1 MVTLTTTLTQGKIHM
16 SGYKKAVVFGGNGM
30 IGAKVVTRLKEA
42 GLEVIAA
49 SRRTHVDI
57 TTGRGLVEILQG
69 ADVVVD
75 ASDVPSFDPETL
87 KTFFRAAGEHIYAAE
102 LAAGVK
108 HHVTLSIVG
117 VDDVRGNPYFDAKL
131 GQEEMARASGVPFT
145 LARATQFFEF
155 LPTIA
160 AGFTKGATTGLPDAL
175 FRPIA
180 ADDVAT
186 ALAAIALAPP
196 VNAAVSIAGLEAAS
210 FERWFKRFFDLVQD
224 PRQAE
229 TDPAATYFGARLQPC
244 SIVPAAPD
252 YIGAMCLEHWVTS
265 PSARMALSDDR
276 HAHATAQISKQIQ

>member
-1 MVTLTTTLTQGKIHM
+1 M
-16 SGYKKAVVFGGNGM
+16 SAYKKAVVFGGSGL

-49 SRRTHVDI
+49 SRRTHVDT
-57 TTGRGLVEILQG
+57 TTGQGLMEALQG

-75 ASDVPSFDPETL
+75 VSDVPTFDPETL
-87 KTFFRAAGEHIYAAE
+87 KTFFRASAEHIYAAE

-117 VDDVRGNPYFDAKL
+117 VDGVRGNPYFDAKL
-131 GQEEMARASGVPFT
+131 GQEELARASGVPFT
-145 LARATQFFEF
+145 IARATQFFEF

-160 AGFTKGATTGLPDAL
+160 AGFTKGETTGLPDAL

-186 ALAAIALAPP
+186 ALADIALAPP
-196 VNAAVSIAGLEAAS
+196 RNNAVSIAGLESAS
-210 FERWFKRFFDLVQD
+210 FEHWFKRFFDLTQD

-229 TDPAATYFGARLQPC
+229 TDQAATYFGARLQPC
-244 SIVPAAPD
+244 SIVPTAPD

-265 PSARMALSDDR
+265 PSARSALSGDR
-276 HAHATAQISKQIQ
+276 YAHATSEISKQIQ